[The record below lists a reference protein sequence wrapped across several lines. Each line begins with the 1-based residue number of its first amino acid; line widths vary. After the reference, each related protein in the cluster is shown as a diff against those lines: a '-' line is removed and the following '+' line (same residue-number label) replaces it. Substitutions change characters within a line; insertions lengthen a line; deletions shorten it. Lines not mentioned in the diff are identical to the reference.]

1 MNMRSYDCCNTN
13 QTSDT
18 VGSLATM
25 LKIISEPNRLRIL
38 CILQAD
44 REHCVCELLEH
55 VPDMSQSLLS
65 HHLADLKEAGLITSE
80 KRGAKVYYSLTPT
93 GADVTK
99 TVLSL
104 TKKEVLA

>member
-1 MNMRSYDCCNTN
+1 MNMCSYDCCSSPLP
-13 QTSDT
+13 SDNL
-18 VGSLATM
+18 VSLAST

-38 CILQAD
+38 CVLQAGA
-44 REHCVCELLEH
+44 ELCVCELMEH
-55 VPDMSQSLLS
+55 IPDMSQSLLS
-65 HHLADLKEAGLITSE
+65 HHLADLKSIGLIESE
-80 KRGAKVYYSLTPT
+80 KRGSKVYYKLTPT